1 MKNYSIIAMSGSI
14 EVTYV
19 FAARSWHDAKMQAE
33 AHGLFGDR
41 LIRIQQGDEELA
53 IPVAQS

>member
-41 LIRIQQGDEELA
+41 LIRIQQGDERLE
-53 IPVAQS
+53 VK

>member
-1 MKNYSIIAMSGSI
+1 MKNYSVIAISGGFQ
-14 EVTYV
+14 VAYV

-41 LIRIQQGDEELA
+41 IIRIERGDERVIFVEGDW
-53 IPVAQS
+53 